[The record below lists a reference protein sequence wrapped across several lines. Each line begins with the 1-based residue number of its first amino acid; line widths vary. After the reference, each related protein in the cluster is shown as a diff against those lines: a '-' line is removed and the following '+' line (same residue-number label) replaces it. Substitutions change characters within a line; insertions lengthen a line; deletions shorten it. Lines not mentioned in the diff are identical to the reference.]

1 MLQPE
6 PQENQQSCNKV
17 NVFKPVYLRIF
28 HFFCQIAVE
37 RNSCKD
43 TSACFIAGYYEQLQ
57 RTTTAVLMMYF
68 IF

>member
-17 NVFKPVYLRIF
+17 NVFKPVYST
-28 HFFCQIAVE
+28 FFCQIAVE

-57 RTTTAVLMMYF
+57 RSKTCQ
-68 IF
+68 